1 MQAVLTALSINSVL
15 PGKGG
20 DIAKALVIT
29 KNKKKILRHTGITII
44 EKLCDVIVLSL
55 ITLIGALLVENNF
68 WQFLSLGCI
77 ILFMSI
83 ILFLRFADK
92 MPILATKLQV
102 LPELVTSVYRNQKFF
117 LRDIF
122 FCILLW
128 VVNLSIM
135 FLLLIS
141 V

>member
-68 WQFLSLGCI
+68 WQFLSLG
-77 ILFMSI
+77 
-83 ILFLRFADK
+83 
-92 MPILATKLQV
+92 
-102 LPELVTSVYRNQKFF
+102 
-117 LRDIF
+117 
-122 FCILLW
+122 
-128 VVNLSIM
+128 
-135 FLLLIS
+135 
-141 V
+141 